1 MTERVSRVLSL
12 AVTLS
17 LWAGGL
23 VAGIGILRPLL
34 AGGTATGLQSREVMT
49 GGRAALR
56 IGLADVGDVRT
67 RLLVRVPR
75 SLDGVATF
83 TAHMADDSKPL
94 KVVARAIEPEGRW
107 LEIRSHADS
116 SQGHFLWP
124 AQAELE
130 LQPRGGGTGPLR
142 IIDWIVV
149 LEDRPADRQD
159 LARRRTITTVITAT
173 LVLLGAVG
181 TLVTG
186 LRSSAPPES
195 KQIVRKPVPPPPLID
210 GCPRQ
215 YLEPLVRALTGETER
230 ETRLLQEFV
239 ERRLAGE
246 DYEEIMERLEIDRRL
261 WRERTIPWRAQKQFL
276 SRVRTCSDQLAYAR
290 SRFADAPPRH
300 PGGEE

>member
-23 VAGIGILRPLL
+23 VAGVGILRPLL

-49 GGRAALR
+49 GGGAALR

-83 TAHMADDSKPL
+83 TAHMADDPKPL

-130 LQPRGGGTGPLR
+130 LRLLTSPRRSFSGYNAKR
-142 IIDWIVV
+142 CWS
-149 LEDRPADRQD
+149 
-159 LARRRTITTVITAT
+159 
-173 LVLLGAVG
+173 
-181 TLVTG
+181 G
-186 LRSSAPPES
+186 LRPRTCLWPTSERLSSTRPS
-195 KQIVRKPVPPPPLID
+195 TWHD
-210 GCPRQ
+210 G
-215 YLEPLVRALTGETER
+215 VADGLTGTSWP
-230 ETRLLQEFV
+230 TLL
-239 ERRLAGE
+239 
-246 DYEEIMERLEIDRRL
+246 
-261 WRERTIPWRAQKQFL
+261 
-276 SRVRTCSDQLAYAR
+276 R
-290 SRFADAPPRH
+290 SRS
-300 PGGEE
+300 